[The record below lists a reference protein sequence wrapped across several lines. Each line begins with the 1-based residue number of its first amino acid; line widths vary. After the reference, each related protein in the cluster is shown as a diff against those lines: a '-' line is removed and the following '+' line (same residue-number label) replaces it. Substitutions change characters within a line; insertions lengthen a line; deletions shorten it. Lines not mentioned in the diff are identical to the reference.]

1 MAPRWP
7 PAPWWPPASSCLPQ
21 SWERFPSARC
31 LRQKA
36 GRGRVG
42 REGSIGAG
50 VVLEQRELPLHLLKR
65 GCVAMLTK
73 LKRGFVIFYVFQKHL
88 ITQYVSIYFRA
99 FWLSLS
105 TSYCLKHRW
114 LDHEKPATLCV
125 GPGGGVWNGRRNPG
139 WWAAAALVEPPRPTW
154 QLQIWFFYS
163 QTDANYKYACTSS
176 NDHQCI
182 YVPNS
187 SLGI

>member
-1 MAPRWP
+1 MIILLPPSSLNTRPFERVRRGWDFCPTHVSRSESRMAPRWP

-114 LDHEKPATLCV
+114 LDHEKSATLCV
-125 GPGGGVWNGRRNPG
+125 GPGGGVWNGRRNG
-139 WWAAAALVEPPRPTW
+139 G
-154 QLQIWFFYS
+154 QLQHW
-163 QTDANYKYACTSS
+163 
-176 NDHQCI
+176 
-182 YVPNS
+182 
-187 SLGI
+187 

>member
-1 MAPRWP
+1 MIILLP
-7 PAPWWPPASSCLPQ
+7 PSSLNTRPFERARRGWDFCPTHVSRIKNGSKVASCSMVASCLLL

-114 LDHEKPATLCV
+114 LDHEKSATLCV
-125 GPGGGVWNGRRNPG
+125 GPGGGVGM
-139 WWAAAALVEPPRPTW
+139 VEGILAGG
-154 QLQIWFFYS
+154 QLQHW
-163 QTDANYKYACTSS
+163 
-176 NDHQCI
+176 
-182 YVPNS
+182 
-187 SLGI
+187 